1 MGCMPNFSTMCRH
14 LVTKLVGVVD
24 IDIAVIC
31 KIDCDQD
38 TYDHIAWTIINLYED
53 FYVDRVKV
61 LE

>member
-1 MGCMPNFSTMCRH
+1 MRRH

-38 TYDHIAWTIINLYED
+38 TYDHIAWTVINVYED
-53 FYVDRVKV
+53 FFLDRVKV